1 MTLYLL
7 DSNLVIDVLS
17 GNATTLIVVDRL
29 DRAGNV
35 FCGCDIVLAEVLT
48 GVHEGDRPVV
58 LDFLRSCHFLASSR
72 EIGEQAGLWRF
83 EYARRGVSLSVPDL
97 VIAATASVYDATLL
111 TRNVRHFPMPEVRVL
126 SPEQFG

>member
-7 DSNLVIDVLS
+7 DSNLVIDILR
-17 GNATTLIVVDRL
+17 GNTTTLIVVERL

-35 FCGCDIVLAEVLT
+35 FCVCDIVLAEVLT
-48 GVHEGDRPVV
+48 GVHEGDRPVT

-83 EYARRGVSLSVPDL
+83 AYARRGVSLSVPDL